1 MRNVRTVLYS
11 VLYSEFLI
19 MWSCK
24 YITLQLCCICVA
36 ISSFRYLIS
45 QSTCGR
51 RYALS
56 MAVPY
61 VRSNEINNRKEKT
74 PPPPI
79 NQYIRCDPVR
89 LIAPKIKAKVIAA
102 KEIVESTV
110 SDSVDINTK
119 SDDDDEDNDDED
131 EDDEEDDSD
140 DTSDDEDDN
149 DREEMLGIYSLEE
162 ALQKADSMG
171 LDLVLINDKADPP
184 VCKIIDYGKFKY
196 SVEKKKKAN
205 AKKQIKGEIK
215 ELKLSYKID
224 THDFDVKVR
233 AALKFI
239 SNGDRVSHFHYS
251 QQCSDCIV
259 CISHEPSH
267 ASAVGESSG
276 SIQGQ
281 RDAAQ
286 RAGDSDTDE
295 TIPTTHRHRDYGE
308 SA

>member
-1 MRNVRTVLYS
+1 
-11 VLYSEFLI
+11 
-19 MWSCK
+19 
-24 YITLQLCCICVA
+24 
-36 ISSFRYLIS
+36 
-45 QSTCGR
+45 
-51 RYALS
+51 

-89 LIAPKIKAKVIAA
+89 LIAPKVKAKVIAV
-102 KEIVESTV
+102 KESVGSPVT
-110 SDSVDINTK
+110 DSGDIKTK
-119 SDDDDEDNDDED
+119 SDDDEDNDDED
-131 EDDEEDDSD
+131 DDEEDDND
-140 DTSDDEDDN
+140 DSNDDEDEN

-239 SNGDRVSHFHYS
+239 SNGDRVK
-251 QQCSDCIV
+251 
-259 CISHEPSH
+259 
-267 ASAVGESSG
+267 AVVQFKGREMQHKELGTQILMKLYQPLIDIAIMESPPKLEGRSMLMLLG
-276 SIQGQ
+276 
-281 RDAAQ
+281 
-286 RAGDSDTDE
+286 
-295 TIPTTHRHRDYGE
+295 PKKTT
-308 SA
+308 

>member
-1 MRNVRTVLYS
+1 MNVHVLCTVNS
-11 VLYSEFLI
+11 HFFFIKCVKLI
-19 MWSCK
+19 MWTSK
-24 YITLQLCCICVA
+24 YIMLQLCCICVT

-51 RYALS
+51 RYTLS

-89 LIAPKIKAKVIAA
+89 LIAPKIKAKVIAV
-102 KEIVESTV
+102 KEIVGSPV
-110 SDSVDINTK
+110 SDGGDIKTK
-119 SDDDDEDNDDED
+119 SDDDEDNDDED
-131 EDDEEDDSD
+131 DDEEDDND
-140 DTSDDEDDN
+140 DANDEEDEN

-239 SNGDRVSHFHYS
+239 SNGDRVSNFHSCNNVVSVSY
-251 QQCSDCIV
+251 
-259 CISHEPSH
+259 
-267 ASAVGESSG
+267 
-276 SIQGQ
+276 
-281 RDAAQ
+281 
-286 RAGDSDTDE
+286 
-295 TIPTTHRHRDYGE
+295 
-308 SA
+308 

>member
-1 MRNVRTVLYS
+1 
-11 VLYSEFLI
+11 
-19 MWSCK
+19 
-24 YITLQLCCICVA
+24 
-36 ISSFRYLIS
+36 
-45 QSTCGR
+45 
-51 RYALS
+51 

-102 KEIVESTV
+102 KESTV
-110 SDSVDINTK
+110 SDS
-119 SDDDDEDNDDED
+119 DDDEDNDDED

-239 SNGDRVSHFHYS
+239 SNGDRVK
-251 QQCSDCIV
+251 
-259 CISHEPSH
+259 
-267 ASAVGESSG
+267 AVVQFKGREMQHKELGTQILMKLYQPLIDIAITESPPKLEGRSMLMLLG
-276 SIQGQ
+276 
-281 RDAAQ
+281 
-286 RAGDSDTDE
+286 
-295 TIPTTHRHRDYGE
+295 PKKTT
-308 SA
+308 

>member
-1 MRNVRTVLYS
+1 MNVLLCNCTAKCVK
-11 VLYSEFLI
+11 LI
-19 MWSCK
+19 MWTSK
-24 YITLQLCCICVA
+24 YIMLQLCCICVA
-36 ISSFRYLIS
+36 ISSFRYLIG
-45 QSTCGR
+45 QSTCCR

-89 LIAPKIKAKVIAA
+89 LIAPKIKAKVIAV
-102 KEIVESTV
+102 KDSVGSPV
-110 SDSVDINTK
+110 SDGGDINTK
-119 SDDDDEDNDDED
+119 SDDDEDNDDED
-131 EDDEEDDSD
+131 DDEEDDND
-140 DTSDDEDDN
+140 DSNDDDDEN

-239 SNGDRVSHFHYS
+239 SNGDRVSYFHS
-251 QQCSDCIV
+251 CNNTVIV
-259 CISHEPSH
+259 S
-267 ASAVGESSG
+267 
-276 SIQGQ
+276 
-281 RDAAQ
+281 
-286 RAGDSDTDE
+286 
-295 TIPTTHRHRDYGE
+295 Y
-308 SA
+308 

>member
-1 MRNVRTVLYS
+1 
-11 VLYSEFLI
+11 
-19 MWSCK
+19 
-24 YITLQLCCICVA
+24 
-36 ISSFRYLIS
+36 
-45 QSTCGR
+45 
-51 RYALS
+51 

-61 VRSNEINNRKEKT
+61 VRSNEINNRKEKI

-89 LIAPKIKAKVIAA
+89 LIAPKIKAKAITA
-102 KEIVESTV
+102 KE
-110 SDSVDINTK
+110 SVGDVASNDGDTKTK
-119 SDDDDEDNDDED
+119 SDDDDDEG
-131 EDDEEDDSD
+131 DEEDDDD
-140 DTSDDEDDN
+140 DTDDIDDDDDDD

-239 SNGDRVSHFHYS
+239 SNGDRVSHGGYW
-251 QQCSDCIV
+251 
-259 CISHEPSH
+259 
-267 ASAVGESSG
+267 
-276 SIQGQ
+276 
-281 RDAAQ
+281 
-286 RAGDSDTDE
+286 
-295 TIPTTHRHRDYGE
+295 
-308 SA
+308 